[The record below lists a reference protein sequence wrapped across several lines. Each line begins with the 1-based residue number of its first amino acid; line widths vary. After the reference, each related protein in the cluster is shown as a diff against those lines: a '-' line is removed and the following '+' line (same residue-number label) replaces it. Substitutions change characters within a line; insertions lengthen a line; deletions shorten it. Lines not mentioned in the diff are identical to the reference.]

1 MMYNTMYGGL
11 SQNAI
16 QSQANAKQPI
26 HIKIEDQTGVSPGL
40 KVGSQN
46 HSHTGASTKKQFQS
60 TTQKFG
66 TAIKGQ
72 HGVNTSAPQ
81 VSKKMS
87 NPSNHMSTG
96 TNFSRKKSK
105 VGLNNQVGMTMP
117 GSGAT
122 TSTNQGKSKQ
132 YLGNKA

>member
-1 MMYNTMYGGL
+1 
-11 SQNAI
+11 
-16 QSQANAKQPI
+16 
-26 HIKIEDQTGVSPGL
+26 
-40 KVGSQN
+40 
-46 HSHTGASTKKQFQS
+46 
-60 TTQKFG
+60 
-66 TAIKGQ
+66 
-72 HGVNTSAPQ
+72 
-81 VSKKMS
+81 
-87 NPSNHMSTG
+87 MSTG